1 MFKGRVGI
9 GAANKCSCFVD
20 ALRAAQARLVVEEC
34 VVGYLEEP
42 RTELPLVLIACA
54 GKIRLHQCILR
65 QVVGIVFLATAEG
78 EQETSE
84 CLLLTLNM
92 GDKYVSCHEFAS
104 AISFFSSASISL
116 ASIFFPL
123 E

>member
-1 MFKGRVGI
+1 MGTTGE
-9 GAANKCSCFVD
+9 CSCFVD
-20 ALRAAQARLVVEEC
+20 ALRAAQAHLVVEER
-34 VVGYLEEP
+34 VVGNLEEP
-42 RTELPLVLIACA
+42 RTELPLVLITCA
-54 GKIRLHQCILR
+54 GEIGLHERILR

-78 EQETSE
+78 EQEASE

>member
-1 MFKGRVGI
+1 
-9 GAANKCSCFVD
+9 
-20 ALRAAQARLVVEEC
+20 
-34 VVGYLEEP
+34 
-42 RTELPLVLIACA
+42 
-54 GKIRLHQCILR
+54 
-65 QVVGIVFLATAEG
+65 
-78 EQETSE
+78 
-84 CLLLTLNM
+84 M